1 MHWRRP
7 FHRDF
12 RVDNV
17 LYTICADNKVRVW
30 TAGDSHGLQILCF
43 WAEIDMLESVKPR
56 SMPAAWQSSRRFAF
70 IIDSRDF
77 TFATE
82 RAVQQASNSEKEQHA
97 LAHLI
102 EVANRSP
109 EVCIILDGKGNM
121 SAWGLEDVRSKQKK
135 ATDLFNIAHVE
146 GLPLRI
152 GDGPPEFEANVQ
164 FYNFCGEKPGSA
176 FTLLVHHFDGRLAW
190 FDARLDQLF
199 DLSPQKHR
207 IRLRSVW
214 TGHSQAVKKVIRTA
228 SGKALISRTEKNEA
242 TVWTQKSTTDGVT
255 LARQSTTDVSE
266 HIHRT
271 CLLQEGDFVVF
282 LHHKSVSL
290 WDARQP
296 KAREVARVRY
306 EVQGKPLCLIPI
318 PPVEANSGHVHI
330 ATITSDMKGVAW
342 EVQLP
347 PKDAPRSAQQSAADI
362 SLVGFSTFDLGNGDD
377 LVYVLPVDPAGT
389 VPVISGFLDTFARDI
404 AISYTT
410 SGVLRSWTAKVDLK
424 KHTLEWLQTSI
435 VETGVDH
442 PSLASGTSIRKA
454 AFADADKTSLSIW
467 DTRSGQLEHEQKF
480 GDHDVIKDLDWCSTP
495 DNQSIL
501 AVGFPHRVLVF
512 AQMRYD
518 YLDAGPAWAPIKE
531 IGTRHLS
538 AHPIGDSVWL
548 SNGNFVIGCGHQLFI
563 EDQRVD
569 ASDGLVPELR
579 LETRKAPVDIFKV
592 VSRLNG
598 PLPVFHPQFL
608 SQLILAGKLVQV
620 QRIIVNLYKELKF
633 YTEGNELDSFMGMSP
648 TDFFEEQEVNL
659 RFRSM
664 KTDGVTN

>member
-1 MHWRRP
+1 
-7 FHRDF
+7 
-12 RVDNV
+12 
-17 LYTICADNKVRVW
+17 
-30 TAGDSHGLQILCF
+30 
-43 WAEIDMLESVKPR
+43 MLESIKPR
-56 SMPAAWQSSRRFAF
+56 SLPAVQQSSRRYAF

-82 RAVQQASNSEKEQHA
+82 RAVQQASNSEKEQYA

-109 EVCIILDGKGNM
+109 EVCIILDDTGNT
-121 SAWGLEDVRSKQKK
+121 SAWGLENVRSQQKK
-135 ATDLFNIAHVE
+135 ATDVFNIAHVE

-152 GDGPPEFEANVQ
+152 GDGIPEFEANVQ
-164 FYNFCGEKPGSA
+164 FYNLCGEKPGSA

-207 IRLRSVW
+207 VKLRNVW

-242 TVWTQKSTTDGVT
+242 TVWIRKSSTDGVT

-282 LHHKSVSL
+282 LHHESVSL

-296 KAREVARVRY
+296 KAKEVARVQY
-306 EVQGKPLCLIPI
+306 EVRGKPLCLILI
-318 PPVEANSGHVHI
+318 PPVEANSGHVYV
-330 ATITSDMKGVAW
+330 ATITSEMKGVAW
-342 EVQLP
+342 EVRLP
-347 PKDAPRSAQQSAADI
+347 PKGATRSVQKPVTDI
-362 SLVGFSTFDLGNGDD
+362 SLGEFCTFDLGNGND
-377 LVYVLPVDPAGT
+377 LAYVLPVDPAGT

-410 SGVLRSWTAKVDLK
+410 SGVLRSWTARVDLR

-454 AFADADKTSLSIW
+454 AFVDAGKTSLSIW
-467 DTRSGQLEHEQKF
+467 DTRSGQLEHEEKF
-480 GDHDVIKDLDWCSTP
+480 EDHDVIKDLDWCSTP

-501 AVGFPHRVLVF
+501 AVGFPHRVLIF

-518 YLDAGPAWAPIKE
+518 YLDAGPSWAPIKE

-579 LETRKAPVDIFKV
+579 LETRKAPVDIFEV

-608 SQLILAGKLVQV
+608 SQLILAGKLYQV
-620 QRIIVNLYKELKF
+620 QRILINLYKELKF
-633 YTEGNELDSFMGMSP
+633 YTEGDELDSFMGISP
-648 TDFFEEQEVNL
+648 TDFLEEQEVSPHSQSKEMKGTTKLTRRLYMRPGRKCIHPTRTSSTKKNHIL
-659 RFRSM
+659 LLKRSLCH
-664 KTDGVTN
+664 